1 MNLLNNTPNQPSKFL
16 PKNWFE
22 VNVDAPRTY
31 NRNSQMKFNTSTL
44 IQVYVIIVMHI
55 YLSVEL

>member
-16 PKNWFE
+16 TKNWFE

-31 NRNSQMKFNTSTL
+31 NRDSQMKFNNSTL